1 MELLSLQALA
11 VLWSCGSGVSPF
23 SLIQQVTLCMVARPP
38 FLTCILTVFNEETGA
53 QRGLVVCCRLRT
65 FGWNGVERGQLGE
78 GLGWGRPRPAPS
90 IPVKGWSEDRG
101 GQWLMSTSSS
111 RAPNLASRS
120 AVARLNTL
128 LTRGRNFILHWA
140 PQIKSVL
147 GLEARKK

>member
-1 MELLSLQALA
+1 MRGLCVELLSLQALA

-23 SLIQQVTLCMVARPP
+23 SLIQQVTLCMVAQPP
-38 FLTCILTVFNEETGA
+38 FLTRILTVFNEKTGA

-90 IPVKGWSEDRG
+90 IPVKGWSVVNEHELQQGPKLGFTLCCR
-101 GQWLMSTSSS
+101 
-111 RAPNLASRS
+111 
-120 AVARLNTL
+120 RLNTL
-128 LTRGRNFILHWA
+128 LTRSHNFILHWA